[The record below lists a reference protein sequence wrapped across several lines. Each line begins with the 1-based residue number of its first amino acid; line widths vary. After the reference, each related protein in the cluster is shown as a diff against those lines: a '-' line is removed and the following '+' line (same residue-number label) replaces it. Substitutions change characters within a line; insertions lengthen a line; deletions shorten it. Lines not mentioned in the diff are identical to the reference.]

1 MEIIMHTTKNTPAEL
16 GMPNISRQ
24 IWDMKYRFKNRDK
37 TPIDLTVEDSWTRI
51 ATALAAAEPEAIR
64 SEQQARFY
72 RALENFRY
80 LPAGRITAGAGT
92 GRSVTLFNCFVMGT
106 IPDSIPGIFDML
118 KEAALTMQQG
128 GGIGF
133 DFSTIRPRGTIVKGV
148 GSDASGPLSFM
159 DVWDAM
165 CGTIMSAGSRR
176 GAMMATMRCDH
187 PDIEDFIVAK
197 RDPVRLRKFNL
208 SVLVTD
214 AFMAAVDAD
223 TEWDLIWNGEVLK
236 TVRAVDLWN
245 KIMESTYAFAEPGVI
260 FIDRINQRNPLAYVE
275 QIAATN
281 PCVPAGTPILT
292 RTGWQEIDTI
302 VDASV
307 EVWNGSEWSMVTPRV
322 TGHDQPMVQVS
333 LSNGRT
339 LTCTTAH
346 RFLTEDGS
354 RVDAAALR
362 PGQMLLTHDW
372 PVVVSGAPFEDAYAQ
387 GMRAGGVSV
396 QAHVAKKE
404 HVFAGG
410 DLRCEAEVLIGM
422 IGGVLPA
429 SFVPGADWDV
439 ASRLAW
445 VAGLID
451 AGSKISDQGVMI
463 VSRDPGFLGSVQ
475 LTLNTLGVSAS
486 IMQDGVLL
494 IGAPALASLSALG
507 LPCLADLPEASPS
520 RASGPVRVIG
530 VEPLREEADVVYC
543 FTEGRRHAGCFDGV
557 LTGQCGE
564 QPLPPYGACL
574 LGSINLA
581 RLIINPFQDNAQ
593 LDEEDLE
600 ELVATAV
607 RMMDNVVDVSRFP
620 LPEQQAEARAKR
632 RIGLGVTGVA
642 DALLMLR
649 LTYGTEEAADQVEA
663 WQRKIM
669 HAAYR
674 ASVELAKE
682 KGAFPLFDAKKYLAS
697 PTIQDLDDDLRDAI
711 ATHGIR
717 NALLTSIAPTG
728 TISLYAGN
736 VSSGIEPVF
745 AYAYK
750 RKITLDDGSKAEEEV
765 VDYAVQMYRDL
776 FGADAPLPEYF
787 VSAQTLKPL
796 DHVRMQAAAQKWVD
810 SSISKTVNCP
820 EDISFEDF
828 KAVYEEA
835 FRTGCKGCTTY
846 RPNDITG
853 SVLSVDTPEKKPET
867 TPAVPAP
874 IPGESA
880 SVPLTSREPVLDGR
894 TYKVKWPGATH
905 AYYMTVNDTVD
916 EVGVRRPFEVFV
928 NTQNTHDADLLAAL
942 TRMISAVFRRGGD
955 VRFVAEELSQIVN
968 PQGGHWVEGRY
979 VPSLVSLIGAKLF
992 EHMGATGFIAPNAV
1006 AAPAPAA
1013 ALQVPELRLAKQSR
1027 PGCDTPDACDLVME
1041 SGCEKCISCGW
1052 SKCG

>member
-1 MEIIMHTTKNTPAEL
+1 MEFTMLDNHHSPAAA

-24 IWDMKYRFKNRDK
+24 IWDMKYRLKDIEK
-37 TPIDLTVEDSWTRI
+37 APVDLTVEDTWSRI
-51 ATALAAAEPEAIR
+51 ARALAVAEVEDVRA
-64 SEQQARFY
+64 EQEARFY
-72 RALENFRY
+72 KALEGFRY
-80 LPAGRITAGAGT
+80 LPAGRITAGSGT

-106 IPDSIPGIFDML
+106 VPDSMEGIFDML

-128 GGIGF
+128 GGIGY
-133 DFSTIRPRGTIVKGV
+133 DFSTIRPKGARVNGV

-187 PDIEDFIVAK
+187 PDIEDFITAK
-197 RDPVRLRKFNL
+197 RDPQRLRKFNL
-208 SVLVTD
+208 SVLITD
-214 AFMAAVDAD
+214 AFMAAVEADAG
-223 TEWDLIWNGEVLK
+223 WDLTWNGEVMRSI
-236 TVRAVDLWN
+236 RAADLWN
-245 KIMESTYAFAEPGVI
+245 KIMVSTYAFAEPGVI
-260 FIDRINQRNPLAYVE
+260 FIDRINQRNPLAYIE
-275 QIAATN
+275 KIAATN

-292 RTGWQEIDTI
+292 RSGWQEIDMT
-302 VDASV
+302 VDTPV
-307 EVWNGSEWSMVTPRV
+307 EVWNGSEWSLVTPRV
-322 TGHDQPMVQVS
+322 TGHDQPMVRVA
-333 LSNGRT
+333 LSNGRS
-339 LTCTTAH
+339 LICTTAH
-346 RFLTEDGS
+346 RFLTAEGA

-362 PGQMLLTHDW
+362 PGQALLTHDW
-372 PVVVSGAPFEDAYAQ
+372 PVVQAGSPVEGAYAQ
-387 GMRAGGVSV
+387 GMRAGGAKVT
-396 QAHVAKKE
+396 ARVAKKV
-404 HVFAGG
+404 HALAGDHGG
-410 DLRCEAEVLIGM
+410 DAAPDLNLLGRDE
-422 IGGVLPA
+422 LPHT
-429 SFVPGADWDV
+429 FVPGADWDV
-439 ASRLAW
+439 PSRLEW

-451 AGSKISDQGVMI
+451 TSAAITERGALVR
-463 VSRDPGFLGSVQ
+463 SRDRGFLDGFQ
-475 LTLNTLGVSAS
+475 LLLNTLGASAT
-486 IMQDGVLL
+486 ITGEGDLL
-494 IGAPALASLSALG
+494 ISTPALAALAAIG
-507 LPCLADLPEASPS
+507 LPTLATLPTAKASS
-520 RASGPVRVIG
+520 RSGEVRVLA

-543 FTEGRRHAGCFDGV
+543 FTEDRRHAGCFNGV

-574 LGSINLA
+574 LGSINMA
-581 RLIINPFQDNAQ
+581 RLIINPFADDAR
-593 LDEEDLE
+593 LDEKDLF

-620 LPEQQAEARAKR
+620 LPQQQAEAKAKR
-632 RIGLGVTGVA
+632 RIGLGVTGLA

-649 LTYGTEEAADQVEA
+649 LTYGTEEAAAQVET
-663 WQRKIM
+663 WMRQIQ
-669 HAAYR
+669 HAAYW
-674 ASVELAKE
+674 ASVQLAKE
-682 KGAFPLFDAKKYLAS
+682 KGAFPLFDAEKYLAS
-697 PTIQDLDDDLRDAI
+697 PTIQDLDQDLQEAI
-711 ATHGIR
+711 REHGIR

-765 VDYAVQMYRDL
+765 VDYAVQLYRDM

-828 KAVYEEA
+828 KAVYVEA
-835 FRTGCKGCTTY
+835 FRSGCKGCTTY

-853 SVLSVDTPEKKPET
+853 SILSVEPEKTEA
-867 TPAVPAP
+867 TPAQTEAPAD
-874 IPGESA
+874 
-880 SVPLTSREPVLDGR
+880 TSQPMPRDPVLEGR
-894 TYKVKWPGATH
+894 TYKIKWPGATH

-916 EVGVRRPFEVFV
+916 EAGVRRPFEVFV
-928 NTQNTHDADLLAAL
+928 NTQNTHDADLLSAL
-942 TRMISAVFRRGGD
+942 TRMISAVFRRGGE
-955 VRFVAEELSQIVN
+955 VGFVAEELSQIVN

-979 VPSLVSLIGAKLF
+979 VPSLVALIGHKLF
-992 EHMGATGFIAPNAV
+992 EHMGAIGFLAPRA
-1006 AAPAPAA
+1006 AAPVSAEAPPVPDLRAA
-1013 ALQVPELRLAKQSR
+1013 KRTR